1 MVEAGKARSLSAV
14 PDPVTGFNQVHMSMG
29 TTTIDISSALTSG
42 SLGAAIEE
50 RDVILGGMEAELDD
64 LAFTIHQ
71 DVNTLH
77 FAGFGQD
84 GVTARNFF
92 GTIAGPAGA
101 ARAISLD
108 ALVDGNPDAIAAATT
123 AAGLPGDNTNAKALA
138 ALSSTGSMAFG
149 TQTFTEYYSSFIAQL
164 GHDAQL
170 SMQESTRTE
179 LQLEAAMNVRDQAS
193 AVSLEEEAMDLVR
206 FQDSYQAAAR
216 VMNVAKEM
224 LDELLNIV

>member
-1 MVEAGKARSLSAV
+1 
-14 PDPVTGFNQVHMSMG
+14 
-29 TTTIDISSALTSG
+29 
-42 SLGAAIEE
+42 
-50 RDVILGGMEAELDD
+50 
-64 LAFTIHQ
+64 
-71 DVNTLH
+71 
-77 FAGFGQD
+77 
-84 GVTARNFF
+84 
-92 GTIAGPAGA
+92 
-101 ARAISLD
+101 
-108 ALVDGNPDAIAAATT
+108 
-123 AAGLPGDNTNAKALA
+123 
-138 ALSSTGSMAFG
+138 MAFG